1 MSDFFK
7 SHLRTYV
14 PVWVAALA
22 AILGAKGLE
31 LDVDAMTT
39 VVTGLAI
46 SGYYTVARLL
56 ERVPTLAWLGKFL
69 LSVGF
74 ASAPAY
80 SGSAGSGSAEAPV
93 EAPADRDPFSGYGSS
108 RDDRN
113 G

>member
-7 SHLRTYV
+7 SQLRTYV

-22 AILGAKGLE
+22 AILGSKGLE
-31 LDVDAMTT
+31 LDVDASTT

-56 ERVPTLAWLGKFL
+56 EAVPSLAWVGKFM

-74 ASAPAY
+74 VAAPAY
-80 SGSAGSGSAEAPV
+80 GGAAAGQAGGESGPVDSDASGS
-93 EAPADRDPFSGYGSS
+93 DGYGFP
-108 RDDRN
+108 RGGD
-113 G
+113 GA